1 MRNYWIALLFI
12 IVSLMVAC
20 VPARKYQELETKQKQ
35 CAEEL
40 ESLKSKATGLE
51 AQNTELQG
59 LIPYLQESITRLK
72 GDTTLLGKS
81 LRMKEQQYDKINDLN
96 MRIQEQLEALQKGS
110 AIENQKLMNDLNA
123 TKLQLQ
129 IKEDELKKLEAELD
143 AKKITLD
150 QLSLELQERE
160 KRVNELEVLIAKKDE
175 TVNALKDKVAN
186 ALLGFADKG
195 LTVEQKNGKV
205 YVSMEAKLLFPSGST
220 VIDKEGK
227 NALIELAKVLQ
238 DQSDLE
244 VLVEGH
250 TDTDALKSSSH
261 PKDNWELSVLR
272 ATSVVKIMLDNSKMD
287 NTKITAAGRS
297 EFIPLDPSDKAK
309 NRRIEVILIP
319 NLDELF
325 KIISSE

>member
-1 MRNYWIALLFI
+1 MRNYWIAL
-12 IVSLMVAC
+12 SLVAFTLMIAC

-59 LIPYLQESITRLK
+59 LIPDLQENITRLK

-150 QLSLELQERE
+150 KLSLELQERE
-160 KRVNELEVLIAKKDE
+160 KRVNELEALIAKKDE
-175 TVNALKDKVAN
+175 AVNALKDKVAN
-186 ALLGFADKG
+186 ALMGFADKG

-287 NTKITAAGRS
+287 KTKITAAGRS

-325 KIISSE
+325 KIISNE